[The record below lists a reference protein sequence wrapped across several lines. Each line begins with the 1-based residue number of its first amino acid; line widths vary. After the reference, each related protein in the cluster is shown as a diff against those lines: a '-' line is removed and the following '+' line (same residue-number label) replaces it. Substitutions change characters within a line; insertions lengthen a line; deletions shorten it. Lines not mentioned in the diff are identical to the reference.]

1 MSNTVRDMPV
11 MDRPRERLDN
21 FGASSLS
28 LQELLEIVLGSGG
41 SKSSI
46 LEIARN
52 ILARYKNL
60 RNLSSASIKDL
71 GEIEGIGPAKAV
83 QIKAAFELGKRLQLE
98 NIHPESGSVF
108 NSLDAYRIADKYLR
122 HEKKEHLMLFC
133 LDSRSRLVAEP
144 QTISIGTLDAS
155 LIHPR
160 EIFIAA
166 IKNYASRV
174 ILVHNHPSGSS
185 QPSDQDLEV
194 TKQVYQ
200 AGKVVGIQLVDHLVI
215 GLNEY
220 ISIGESFPEL
230 FQ

>member
-1 MSNTVRDMPV
+1 MSNTVRDLPV
-11 MDRPRERLDN
+11 IDRPRERLDS

-41 SKSSI
+41 AKGSV
-46 LEIARN
+46 LEIARK
-52 ILARYKNL
+52 ILVRFKNL
-60 RNLSSASIKDL
+60 KDLNNASVKDL

-98 NIHPESGSVF
+98 TIHPEAGSIF
-108 NSLDAYRIADKYLR
+108 THLDAYRIADKYLR
-122 HEKKEHLMLFC
+122 DEKKEYLMLFC

-160 EIFIAA
+160 EVFVTA

-185 QPSDQDLEV
+185 QPSDADLEV
-194 TKQVYQ
+194 TKQVYE
-200 AGKVVGIQLVDHLVI
+200 AGKVVGIQLLDHLII
-215 GLNEY
+215 GLGEY
-220 ISIGESFPEL
+220 VSTHESFPQL
-230 FQ
+230 FE